1 MKKRSPKKPKGKN
14 IDGYTETMIK
24 VFRRAT
30 RKKYKEEIEKE
41 DLMEI
46 YKAQFNENFDE
57 YEVGDIY

>member
-1 MKKRSPKKPKGKN
+1 MKGKN
-14 IDGYTETMIK
+14 IDRYTETMIK